1 MTGSGLF
8 HPTTTRAA
16 AFVVRVEYGAGDAT
30 YRRSRPVRTLIVA
43 VETLFPEPKRA
54 RPLVRSASFLAPA
67 VALGCALTP
76 LLVVVGAYAQTV

>member
-1 MTGSGLF
+1 M
-8 HPTTTRAA
+8 
-16 AFVVRVEYGAGDAT
+16 
-30 YRRSRPVRTLIVA
+30 RTLIVA